1 MAENKKNIKYV
12 IMLASFILLFT
23 VCPVFSQEYLLSQ
36 FSIKIELDNQ
46 GNIHEKVHFRMENLG
61 EENITSI
68 EYSLIKEPLNFQA
81 YCKNS
86 KIKWHIENGSV
97 VVLDLPRPLSPRDEI
112 EIEMEYTIPKMAIDY
127 GKNKILTFSYIPETK
142 ILNYSLIVFLPEKSS
157 LASEVEKEGESL
169 STVYPTP
176 TSILTDGKRIIIEWR
191 RKILSPG
198 ENFRIFIMY
207 TQVNKKPSYIMFL
220 LGIGIGIIA
229 TYVAIRKKTP
239 KEKIIKLVLG
249 EDEKKIYNLIV
260 ERGGSMLQDEIV
272 KETGF
277 SKAKVSK
284 LLRKLEEK
292 GIIKRE
298 PFRKTNKVYLKKE
311 FGGKH

>member
-1 MAENKKNIKYV
+1 
-12 IMLASFILLFT
+12 
-23 VCPVFSQEYLLSQ
+23 
-36 FSIKIELDNQ
+36 
-46 GNIHEKVHFRMENLG
+46 
-61 EENITSI
+61 
-68 EYSLIKEPLNFQA
+68 
-81 YCKNS
+81 
-86 KIKWHIENGSV
+86 
-97 VVLDLPRPLSPRDEI
+97 
-112 EIEMEYTIPKMAIDY
+112 
-127 GKNKILTFSYIPETK
+127 
-142 ILNYSLIVFLPEKSS
+142 
-157 LASEVEKEGESL
+157 
-169 STVYPTP
+169 
-176 TSILTDGKRIIIEWR
+176 
-191 RKILSPG
+191 
-198 ENFRIFIMY
+198 
-207 TQVNKKPSYIMFL
+207 MFL

-229 TYVAIRKKTP
+229 TYLAIRKKMP